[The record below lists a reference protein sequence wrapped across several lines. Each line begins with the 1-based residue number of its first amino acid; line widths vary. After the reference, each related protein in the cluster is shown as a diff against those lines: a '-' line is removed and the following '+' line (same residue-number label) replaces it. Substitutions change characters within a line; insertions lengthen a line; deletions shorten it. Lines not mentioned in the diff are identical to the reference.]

1 MQKKYNFKTSEPK
14 WQSFWEKEG
23 IFKFNE
29 KSKNKVFSID
39 TDPPTLSGK
48 MHIGHVSSYTHEDII
63 ARYHRMKGEEVFFP
77 FGVDNNGLPTEKL
90 VEKENS
96 VSLFEV
102 GRKKFIELCQKT
114 VDKIV
119 PEFVSGWQRIGISCD
134 FSKVYSTISPE
145 VQKLSQKYFLEL
157 YKQGRIYQK
166 ESPILWCPECQTA
179 IAQAELEDK
188 ELETDFCDIEF
199 DLEDGKKIVIATT
212 RPELLASCVA
222 IFTHPDDK
230 RYKKLIG
237 KTAIV
242 PLFNQ
247 KVKILTDKKADPK
260 KGTGLVMCCTF
271 GDSTDV
277 EWFFQHNLP
286 LRVSINREGKLNE
299 LANEFS
305 GLKVKQARVKIIEEL
320 KRQNKLKKM
329 RRITHTVNIHD
340 RCGTSIEILPTRQ
353 WFVKYLDLKKEF
365 LKKSAELNW
374 YPKYM
379 KIRLD
384 NWIKGLSWD
393 WCVSRQRFFGVPI
406 PVWYCKDCQKVILP
420 DVSELPVDPM
430 HTKPKKKCECGSG
443 DLIGEQDV
451 LDTWATSS
459 LTPRIALSFIK
470 DKKLRSKMYPM
481 SLRPQAHDIINF
493 WLFYTLARS
502 YLHFEKLPF
511 KDVFI
516 SGFVLDEKGEK
527 MSKSKGNT
535 VDPEKV
541 LEQYGADAIRYWAA
555 QSGMGEDI
563 RYSEEEIKT
572 GSKTVTKIWNA
583 SRFSLMHLEDYE
595 IKEADKKNLRDEDK
609 WIFTKLS
616 LAIEK
621 YCQKMDK
628 YEYQRA
634 KEIIDSFFWNNFCD
648 NYLEIIK
655 LRAYGER
662 DRALQFTLYK
672 TLLAILK
679 LYAPIMPFITEEI
692 YQSYFR
698 EQEQVKS
705 IHQTLLP
712 KADKRFPQVAKD
724 FDLVI
729 EAIAQIRKYK
739 SEHKF
744 PMNVE
749 IEKFIL
755 KTKESKKLQKYLC
768 LISQVMN
775 IKEIRLK

>member
-114 VDKIV
+114 VEKIV

-430 HTKPKKKCECGSG
+430 
-443 DLIGEQDV
+443 
-451 LDTWATSS
+451 
-459 LTPRIALSFIK
+459 
-470 DKKLRSKMYPM
+470 
-481 SLRPQAHDIINF
+481 
-493 WLFYTLARS
+493 
-502 YLHFEKLPF
+502 
-511 KDVFI
+511 
-516 SGFVLDEKGEK
+516 
-527 MSKSKGNT
+527 
-535 VDPEKV
+535 
-541 LEQYGADAIRYWAA
+541 
-555 QSGMGEDI
+555 
-563 RYSEEEIKT
+563 
-572 GSKTVTKIWNA
+572 
-583 SRFSLMHLEDYE
+583 
-595 IKEADKKNLRDEDK
+595 
-609 WIFTKLS
+609 
-616 LAIEK
+616 
-621 YCQKMDK
+621 
-628 YEYQRA
+628 
-634 KEIIDSFFWNNFCD
+634 
-648 NYLEIIK
+648 
-655 LRAYGER
+655 
-662 DRALQFTLYK
+662 
-672 TLLAILK
+672 
-679 LYAPIMPFITEEI
+679 
-692 YQSYFR
+692 
-698 EQEQVKS
+698 
-705 IHQTLLP
+705 
-712 KADKRFPQVAKD
+712 
-724 FDLVI
+724 
-729 EAIAQIRKYK
+729 
-739 SEHKF
+739 
-744 PMNVE
+744 
-749 IEKFIL
+749 
-755 KTKESKKLQKYLC
+755 
-768 LISQVMN
+768 
-775 IKEIRLK
+775 